1 MIDFSEVTRAKSK
14 ARIAVTG
21 PSGSGKTLSSLY
33 LAYGIT
39 GDWSKVALID
49 TEHERGRFYASRTD
63 LNTGKFLY
71 ASMTPPYTPDKYI
84 EYVKSAADIV
94 GSDGAI
100 VVDSFS
106 HCWDN
111 EGGVLDIKSQIA
123 QQRGKND
130 YTAWDE
136 AGKIQNN
143 LVNTILSVDC
153 HTIITMRAKMAYA
166 MEVNDR
172 GKTVP
177 VKIGLAPVQRENTEY
192 EFDMCFQLD
201 RTHNASLSKDTT
213 FLDSWTGIITP
224 ELGKQLGEW
233 LSKGVELPR
242 CSDCGDVIMAYGKRT
257 VKQIIDGTT
266 KNYGRQLCMQCVA
279 RLIKQIKQKK
289 QEKQRD
295 GADNAT
301 STVSE

>member
-1 MIDFSEVTRAKSK
+1 MINFTEVTRKKSK

-49 TEHERGRFYASRTD
+49 TEHERGRFYADRSD
-63 LNTGKFLY
+63 LGTGNFLY
-71 ASMTPPYTPDKYI
+71 ASMIPPYTPEKYI
-84 EYVKSAADIV
+84 DYVKSAAEAV
-94 GSDGAI
+94 GADGVVI
-100 VVDSFS
+100 VDSFS

-123 QQRGKND
+123 QKPGKND

-143 LVNTILSVDC
+143 LVNTILSVNC
-153 HTIITMRAKMAYA
+153 HTIVTMRAKMAYA

-177 VKIGLAPVQRENTEY
+177 VKIGLAPVQRDNTEY
-192 EFDMCFQLD
+192 EFDICFQLD
-201 RTHNASLSKDTT
+201 RAHTACLSKDTT
-213 FLDSWTGIITP
+213 FLDSWSGVITP
-224 ELGKQLGEW
+224 DLGSQLGKW
-233 LSKGVELPR
+233 LSEGAEPPK
-242 CSDCGDVIMAYGKRT
+242 CSDCNSIIMTDGRRT
-257 VKQIIDGTT
+257 VQQIIDGTV
-266 KNYGRQLCMQCVA
+266 KNYGKPLCMSCVA
-279 RLIKQIKQKK
+279 KIIKQRKEEQ
-289 QEKQRD
+289 
-295 GADNAT
+295 NAAP
-301 STVSE
+301 SVSG

>member
-1 MIDFSEVTRAKSK
+1 MINFTEVTRKKSK

-49 TEHERGRFYASRTD
+49 TEHERGRFYADRSD
-63 LNTGKFLY
+63 LNTGSFLY
-71 ASMTPPYTPDKYI
+71 ASMIPPYTPEKYI
-84 EYVKSAADIV
+84 DYVKSAADAV
-94 GSDGAI
+94 GTDG
-100 VVDSFS
+100 VVIIDSFS

-123 QQRGKND
+123 QKPGKND

-143 LVNTILSVDC
+143 LVNTILSVNC
-153 HTIITMRAKMAYA
+153 HTIVTMRTKMAYA

-177 VKIGLAPVQRENTEY
+177 VKIGLAPVQRDNTEY
-192 EFDMCFQLD
+192 EFDICFQLD
-201 RTHNASLSKDTT
+201 RAHNGCLSKDTT
-213 FLDSWTGIITP
+213 FLDSWSGVITP
-224 ELGKQLGEW
+224 DLGSQLGSW
-233 LSKGVELPR
+233 LSDGAEPPR
-242 CSDCGDVIMAYGKRT
+242 CSECDNIIMTDGKRT
-257 VKQIIDGTT
+257 VQQIIDGTV
-266 KNYGRQLCMQCVA
+266 KNYGKPLCMSCVA
-279 RLIKQIKQKK
+279 KIIKQRKEEQ
-289 QEKQRD
+289 
-295 GADNAT
+295 NAAP
-301 STVSE
+301 SVSG